1 MMSKSFSLG
10 RFFASAL
17 SISPMPGILIIFFIS
32 GRSVTVVDPA
42 VWSGALLNA
51 LYAVSVTPLKKNKPP
66 SVTIKEAIPL
76 FTISQPW
83 NQPKANVKHNVIK
96 IAVKG
101 DGSFILKRVILSKWK
116 PPWKDI

>member
-42 VWSGALLNA
+42 V
-51 LYAVSVTPLKKNKPP
+51 
-66 SVTIKEAIPL
+66 
-76 FTISQPW
+76 
-83 NQPKANVKHNVIK
+83 
-96 IAVKG
+96 
-101 DGSFILKRVILSKWK
+101 
-116 PPWKDI
+116 